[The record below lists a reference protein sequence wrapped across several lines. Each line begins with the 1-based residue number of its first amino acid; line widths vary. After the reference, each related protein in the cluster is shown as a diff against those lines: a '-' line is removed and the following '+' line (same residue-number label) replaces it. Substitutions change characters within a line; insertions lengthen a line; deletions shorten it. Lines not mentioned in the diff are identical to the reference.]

1 MEKAFDRV
9 PRDVVRWATRKLNID
24 EWLIETVI
32 TMYELSNSAVRVN
45 NIVGSTFNVKVG
57 VHQGSVLS
65 PMLLIMI
72 LEALSREFRSG
83 LPWELLYEDDI
94 GIITNSLEE
103 LEERY
108 LAQKN
113 NMESKG
119 LRVNIGKTKIMK
131 SGTNEGPVFASG
143 KYPCGVCNKEVGRN
157 SIYCSF
163 YKHWLHKRCS
173 GLKGRLTITSSFKCH
188 GCLHSPENGN
198 EAHKIKLGDVDYGRV
213 NKFCYLGDMLSAGG
227 GAEAS
232 SITRVRTGW
241 KKFRELLP
249 LLTSRVILHKM
260 KDNIYKACVRS
271 AMLYSSET

>member
-1 MEKAFDRV
+1 MKDLFLHPE
-9 PRDVVRWATRKLNID
+9 NI
-24 EWLIETVI
+24 LV
-32 TMYELSNSAVRVN
+32 
-45 NIVGSTFNVKVG
+45 
-57 VHQGSVLS
+57 
-65 PMLLIMI
+65 
-72 LEALSREFRSG
+72 
-83 LPWELLYEDDI
+83 
-94 GIITNSLEE
+94 
-103 LEERY
+103 
-108 LAQKN
+108 
-113 NMESKG
+113 
-119 LRVNIGKTKIMK
+119 
-131 SGTNEGPVFASG
+131 
-143 KYPCGVCNKEVGRN
+143 VCNKEVGRN

-188 GCLHSPENGN
+188 GCLRSPENGN